1 VHRRLD
7 MGELFS
13 ETLRGLT
20 PLVIALAFLAVF
32 GAAFLRGFTGFG
44 FSLAAVPALSLMMSP
59 VTAVPCTLLLGMLAG
74 VQVLPKIRHLPD
86 WHSVRILVVGSLVG
100 SPIGIWVLTAL
111 PANTTRIVIGV
122 TLIVAVI
129 ALWRQPRF
137 AKEPSLPVGFGTG
150 IVSGVLNG
158 STGFAGPPVIL
169 YFLSTHDSVPVIR
182 ASLMMYFFF
191 SSGGTLVYDA
201 FRGLIGSHVLLLTAI
216 FFPALYI
223 GNWLGDRCFDGSS
236 ASTYRRVA
244 LGILLILAV
253 LAVAR
258 SLYDEL

>member
-1 VHRRLD
+1 

-20 PLVIALAFLAVF
+20 PLVIALAFVAVF

-59 VTAVPCTLLLGMLAG
+59 VIAVPCTLLLGMLAG
-74 VQVLPKIRHLPD
+74 VQVLPRIRHLPD
-86 WHSVRILVVGSLVG
+86 WRSVRILVVGSLVG

-137 AKEPSLPVGFGTG
+137 AKEPSLSVGFGTG

-191 SSGGTLVYDA
+191 ATVGTLAYDA
-201 FRGLIGSHVLLLTAI
+201 IRGLIGTHVLLLAAI
-216 FFPALYI
+216 FFPALYL

-236 ASTYRRVA
+236 AATYRRVA

-253 LAVAR
+253 LAVGR

>member
-1 VHRRLD
+1 

-20 PLVIALAFLAVF
+20 PLVVALAFLAVF

-44 FSLAAVPALSLMMSP
+44 FGLAAVPALSLVMSP
-59 VTAVPCTLLLGMLAG
+59 VVAVPCTLMLGMLAG

-86 WHSVRILVVGSLVG
+86 WRSVWILVAGSLVG

-111 PANTTRIVIGV
+111 PVSEIRAVIGV
-122 TLIVAVI
+122 TLVIAVAV
-129 ALWRQPRF
+129 LWRQPRF
-137 AKEPSLPVGFGTG
+137 GKQPSVPVGLGTG
-150 IVSGVLNG
+150 VVSGLLNG
-158 STGFAGPPVIL
+158 STGFAGPPVII
-169 YFLSTHDSVPVIR
+169 YFLSTQDSVPVIR

-191 SSGGTLVYDA
+191 STGGTLVYDA
-201 FRGLIGSHVLLLTAI
+201 FRGLVGSHVLLLTAI

-236 ASTYRRVA
+236 AATYRRVA

-253 LAVAR
+253 LAVGR

>member
-1 VHRRLD
+1 

-59 VTAVPCTLLLGMLAG
+59 VIAVPCTLLLGMLAG
-74 VQVLPKIRHLPD
+74 VQVLPRIRHLPD
-86 WHSVRILVVGSLVG
+86 WRSVRILVVGSLVG

-137 AKEPSLPVGFGTG
+137 AKEPSLSVGFGTG

-191 SSGGTLVYDA
+191 ATVGTLAYDA
-201 FRGLIGSHVLLLTAI
+201 VRGLIGTHVLLLAAI
-216 FFPALYI
+216 FFPALYL

-236 ASTYRRVA
+236 AATYRRVA

-253 LAVAR
+253 LAVGR